1 MWESKARE
9 ILCGRIAAQ
18 AQDHLLRH
26 YGKIGPAAVA
36 AALDAGA
43 QTAPRVMTEAA
54 QEEKAAPASPAFLHA
69 EDRAA

>member
-9 ILCGRIAAQ
+9 ILCSRVEAQ
-18 AQDHLLRH
+18 AQDHLLRY

-43 QTAPRVMTEAA
+43 QKAPRERAEKA
-54 QEEKAAPASPAFLHA
+54 PEEKAAPAFLFA